1 MRTELPET
9 VNKALFMLHQ
19 AGFEAYV
26 VGGCVRDMLM
36 DHSPKDY
43 DLATSAHPQAI
54 QRVFAGFAMTLEGLK
69 HGTVRVI
76 LNHEPLEITTFRVD
90 GGYSDGR
97 HPDAVR
103 FTPSLEED
111 LLRRDFTINAMAY
124 APETGLIDPFGG
136 RADIAARLI
145 RCVGDPEKRF
155 SEDALRILRG
165 LRFAAV
171 LDFEIHPD
179 TLQAMERLSPKLN
192 LISAERVEAE
202 LMKLLTG
209 PAASRSLILGRAA
222 LCARMPCLDDAGY
235 EERARALARL
245 PRDADL
251 RLAMLLG
258 GLDEQALSG
267 ALTGL
272 KSSRATAGRV
282 QRARAALQKIPV
294 PLENTALRLLI
305 RDVGFAAA
313 ADALNLRLAQTG
325 EAAFARAL
333 EELQGLR
340 ASGACLSLKDMRL
353 DGGALIRSGMA
364 PGPEMGRI
372 LNALLDRVIQ
382 GELKNQPEDLL
393 AAALELARHKT
404 E

>member
-1 MRTELPET
+1 
-9 VNKALFMLHQ
+9 
-19 AGFEAYV
+19 
-26 VGGCVRDMLM
+26 
-36 DHSPKDY
+36 
-43 DLATSAHPQAI
+43 
-54 QRVFAGFAMTLEGLK
+54 
-69 HGTVRVI
+69 
-76 LNHEPLEITTFRVD
+76 
-90 GGYSDGR
+90 
-97 HPDAVR
+97 
-103 FTPSLEED
+103 
-111 LLRRDFTINAMAY
+111 
-124 APETGLIDPFGG
+124 
-136 RADIAARLI
+136 
-145 RCVGDPEKRF
+145 
-155 SEDALRILRG
+155 
-165 LRFAAV
+165 
-171 LDFEIHPD
+171 
-179 TLQAMERLSPKLN
+179 
-192 LISAERVEAE
+192 
-202 LMKLLTG
+202 
-209 PAASRSLILGRAA
+209 
-222 LCARMPCLDDAGY
+222 
-235 EERARALARL
+235 
-245 PRDADL
+245 
-251 RLAMLLG
+251 MLLG

-294 PLENTALRLLI
+294 PPENTALRLLI

>member
-9 VNKALFMLHQ
+9 VNKALSMLHQ

-43 DLATSAHPQAI
+43 DLTTSAHPQAI

-245 PRDADL
+245 PWDADL

-340 ASGACLSLKDMRL
+340 TSGACLSLKDMRL
-353 DGGALIRSGMA
+353 DGGALIRSGVA